1 VTGLGIGAALDQ
13 LLTRL
18 AAGGVRATG
27 DERDVNPPCVLVG
40 PPDLAFRFGRP
51 GWDGSWRLWAIVP
64 DSGRLQATAALDD
77 LIGQVQAA
85 LGGGLLAGTP
95 TQWAGLD
102 GAPALPAYELT
113 LTTHARKAP

>member
-1 VTGLGIGAALDQ
+1 MIGLGAALDG
-13 LLTRL
+13 LLARL

-51 GWDGSWRLWAIVP
+51 GWDGTWRLWAIVP
-64 DSGRLQATAALDD
+64 DTGRLQAVAALDE
-77 LIGQVQAA
+77 LVGAVQDAV
-85 LGGGLLAGTP
+85 GGGLTAGTP
-95 TQWAGLD
+95 AQWSGLD

-113 LTTHARKAP
+113 LTTHARKA